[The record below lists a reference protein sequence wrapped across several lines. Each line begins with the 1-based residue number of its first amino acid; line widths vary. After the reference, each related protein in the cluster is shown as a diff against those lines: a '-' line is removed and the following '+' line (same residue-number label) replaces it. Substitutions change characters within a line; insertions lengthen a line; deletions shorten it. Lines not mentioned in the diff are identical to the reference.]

1 MLSQPT
7 YPIAMQNLS
16 LSMTTNTNSEI
27 AIVKLELGQ
36 ELACQGKQKII
47 TLSQGM
53 DQIVAAESTYS
64 KKAGSEY
71 SRQENTNFC
80 SRSMLPRYFMKFRF
94 GSKQITFINMFPH
107 LNKE

>member
-1 MLSQPT
+1 MLNQPT
-7 YPIAMQNLS
+7 YLIAMQNLS

-47 TLSQGM
+47 TPSQDT
-53 DQIVAAESTYS
+53 DQIVAAESTYI

-71 SRQENTNFC
+71 FRQENTNFC
-80 SRSMLPRYFMKFRF
+80 SRRMLLSCFMKFRF
-94 GSKQITFINMFPH
+94 GLKQITFINMFPH